1 MIIVD
6 HPFCCVRT
14 TSIVAQD
21 SECGEMML
29 EQGVAQLPV
38 PALLATNT
46 EAEADP
52 GIWSVVIEAS

>member
-21 SECGEMML
+21 SKCGEMML
-29 EQGVAQLPV
+29 GQGVAQLPV
-38 PALLATNT
+38 TALLVTNA
-46 EAEADP
+46 EPEADP
-52 GIWSVVIEAS
+52 GIWSVVIKAS